1 MEKIYNQ
8 IQEIL
13 ESDGI
18 VFDSN
23 FEDAS
28 RALSIKSVAN
38 KTKSEMIQRLDDSV
52 ELLFKKTN
60 DEEGYH
66 YYIVYGERLKELYDS
81 SSYFTIAEN
90 IANAKY
96 KEYISK

>member
-18 VFDSN
+18 VFDSD

-38 KTKSEMIQRLDDSV
+38 KTESEMIKRLDDSV
-52 ELLFKKTN
+52 RLLFKKTN

-66 YYIVYGERLKELYDS
+66 YYIVYGERLKDLYDS
-81 SSYFTIAEN
+81 SSYIAIGEN
-90 IANAKY
+90 IAN
-96 KEYISK
+96 SKHK